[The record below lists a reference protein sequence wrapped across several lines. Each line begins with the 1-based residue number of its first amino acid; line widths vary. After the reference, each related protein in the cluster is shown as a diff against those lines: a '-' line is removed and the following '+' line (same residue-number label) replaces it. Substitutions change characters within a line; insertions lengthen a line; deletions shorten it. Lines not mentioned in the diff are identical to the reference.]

1 MSPRYVELAHIVH
14 KMKTYVRAA
23 LTIGVGLIV
32 LGATAACQ
40 RTTEGSVAMTTEP
53 GPPVTS
59 TTRAPSTTMPGL
71 PGIPI
76 PDIPLP
82 TRNTDV
88 PVVPAPPNALSM
100 TCQEFNDLD
109 EATRVAVIR
118 EILKQ
123 ENNPLGP
130 NGEGV
135 GQMLVEAACQF
146 LPDATVNEVLL
157 GTPPR

>member
-1 MSPRYVELAHIVH
+1 MRPRYVELAHIVQ
-14 KMKTYVRAA
+14 KMKTTARVAA
-23 LTIGVGLIV
+23 MALIV
-32 LGATAACQ
+32 LGATTACQ

-53 GPPVTS
+53 GPPMTS

-88 PVVPAPPNALSM
+88 PVVPAPPNALTM
-100 TCQEFNDLD
+100 TCEEFNDLD
-109 EATRVAVIR
+109 EATRVAVVR

-130 NGEGV
+130 DGEGV

-157 GTPPR
+157 GSPPP